1 MSHQIALGGQRN
13 RRRIEGLQVCLG
25 KITSLIESTG
35 TYECNPIY
43 LYITIFYIYDIYFMY
58 A

>member
-1 MSHQIALGGQRN
+1 MNHLIALGGQRN
-13 RRRIEGLQVCLG
+13 QRKIEGLQVCLG

-35 TYECNPIY
+35 TYEYNPIY
-43 LYITIFYIYDIYFMY
+43 LYITIFYIYNIYFIY